1 MNRTNHAPK
10 LLRIGLAGF
19 LLLGSGLA
27 FAGEPM
33 PSKAMPSKPMPSW
46 QDAPVLTQTQ
56 DAGLAA
62 AEQATPDAGKILIAW
77 DRVGIMA

>member
-1 MNRTNHAPK
+1 MKRTNHAPK

-27 FAGEPM
+27 FADEPM
-33 PSKAMPSKPMPSW
+33 PSEPVLSR
-46 QDAPVLTQTQ
+46 QEAPALTQTQ

-62 AEQATPDAGKILIAW
+62 AEQATPDTGKILIAW

>member
-19 LLLGSGLA
+19 LLLGPGLA

-33 PSKAMPSKPMPSW
+33 PSEPMSPW

>member
-1 MNRTNHAPK
+1 MKRTNHAPK

-27 FAGEPM
+27 FADAPM
-33 PSKAMPSKPMPSW
+33 PSEPVPSR

-62 AEQATPDAGKILIAW
+62 EQSAPDSGKLLLAW

>member
-1 MNRTNHAPK
+1 MKHTNHAPK

-27 FAGEPM
+27 FGGEPI
-33 PSKAMPSKPMPSW
+33 PSEPVPSR
-46 QDAPVLTQTQ
+46 QEAPVLIQAQ
-56 DAGLAA
+56 EAGRAT
-62 AEQATPDAGKILIAW
+62 AEQATPDTGKILIAW